1 MQNNYVN
8 LHEYY
13 DLAKEKGREQTV
25 VHVKSSMD
33 SLTLENVEAKLEA
46 HRRELRNV
54 ESMYKAKKGIVE
66 EEVGEE
72 EDAVYG
78 NSNY

>member
-25 VHVKSSMD
+25 VHVKSSLDNM
-33 SLTLENVEAKLEA
+33 TLDNVEAKL
-46 HRRELRNV
+46 
-54 ESMYKAKKGIVE
+54 
-66 EEVGEE
+66 
-72 EDAVYG
+72 
-78 NSNY
+78 